1 MSSQIPPLFCHTP
14 PPMDFDDDEEDVP
27 EQEEDD
33 FDDFAVAPTANVN
46 TDLPTPIPSPF
57 PGFATP
63 SNSPVKKQLTHNQ
76 PEILPAN
83 AESVTGKASDDSDFE
98 PPRIESPPSLIL
110 SHNIYS
116 ENDLPSEDDLPDY
129 AFNQEAQKNVSNG
142 ASEADDN
149 LSIPSLQL
157 DTEVS
162 KSVTPIHLSENDASE
177 HNLSPREPTMEDLA
191 RDVIQEA
198 VVTPVIAEDLCYR
211 FDDNTENDFTD
222 FTTASNERS
231 VVLEV
236 PTANDVSFDD
246 DFAQLEST
254 PSADSNFVSQSKTD
268 FATFDADFSKFDS
281 FPASF
286 PATFDEIGGTSKDLS
301 TKQPMSSDEKT
312 SPDAHKEND
321 LSLDDF
327 DDFQDFAKFATDSN
341 SAKTSKDDTETHKP
355 CADLGESD
363 DDFGEFSDFKQSD
376 VIPKP
381 AASIPTSR
389 PTQITLEDILIVIT
403 GLFPS
408 WSEETQTD
416 TGQLTDNYLQN
427 NLYNELKDID
437 TTKALAFQY
446 NNSDSSKTLVRA
458 LGIDS
463 RNILFGP
470 KWNSSMPRFAA
481 NLGFSPLEPLK
492 PASTTTIPRSTSSS
506 NTATISTVETK
517 SETGIKYPT
526 FGSDQLPQSVGVT
539 TGNVPAVQF
548 DWNSSGLVN
557 PLDASHAHTLL
568 LDLEQ
573 LEVMANLKDKINID
587 SSSSSCNANTVQTLP
602 SSSTTPTITT
612 TTTTTTNQSTMVNN
626 INTTNNTRNA
636 TNSNPDGG
644 GSLLDDMNLFC
655 TNPPTP
661 LKPTNAFPVAACCP
675 ACFSTAVICTSSSQ
689 LTTTTTSTTTITSM
703 HGDCD
708 HATLVTPT
716 CFESTN
722 NLQSFDDYLDLSV
735 QEILQEST
743 GTYQPNKDES
753 TSEVLDQK
761 ISKNSSASTAN
772 EVAPEISTASTIAT
786 AVLPSDYNEYVS
798 SNQLE
803 SIPATIVHA
812 SVTSSPFVSSPV
824 QASTSSLC
832 SSPLATA
839 ANVVRTIKLPETHIF
854 TPNKCVSPVSR
865 DSTDRATD
873 TYCEPPGDTQF
884 ETIPSKGIVVREYH
898 DVEYSLDKNSRK
910 KYEET
915 EPPARNDELDDFHEF
930 QSVGSVVVAN
940 NIKFEQTG
948 DQRVPESRRTHL
960 DVGSEFN
967 FVDRKELT
975 NNYSKPVFGTSPT
988 EELDRMDDEFSDFQA
1003 AVPVTE
1009 GGRTVVNKPI
1019 ANVAN
1024 EQPRS
1029 NTSSP
1034 ILLSPSILLPQQAK
1048 RNEPVEVNR
1057 GAQINWPEPG
1067 INSEELVR
1075 LEAAF
1080 SAPKVVVPANSS
1092 SSCSPKHAQNAV
1104 TTNAV
1109 DDEEWTDFVYS
1120 KPATNEKSSLKD
1132 TKPANSTLNN
1142 SNNQQEEWTDFIY
1155 STPSTQNLSSS
1166 QNNFNYLN
1174 SFGTSK
1180 MTGPKFNAWN
1190 QPQLPPP
1197 QFTSWNSNNYYYNVH
1212 SNSASFAKS
1221 TVPTQK
1227 VPTFPAHTQAQHI
1240 SVANN
1245 NHQQAPIGTNI
1256 SSQLQRS
1263 GTSSVT
1269 GIQRLPEL
1277 SFITPNTP
1285 AGGNASGVKT
1295 LTHSFLSN
1303 VISSNNFTKK

>member
-557 PLDASHAHTLL
+557 PLD
-568 LDLEQ
+568 
-573 LEVMANLKDKINID
+573 
-587 SSSSSCNANTVQTLP
+587 
-602 SSSTTPTITT
+602 
-612 TTTTTTNQSTMVNN
+612 
-626 INTTNNTRNA
+626 
-636 TNSNPDGG
+636 G
-644 GSLLDDMNLFC
+644 
-655 TNPPTP
+655 
-661 LKPTNAFPVAACCP
+661 
-675 ACFSTAVICTSSSQ
+675 
-689 LTTTTTSTTTITSM
+689 
-703 HGDCD
+703 
-708 HATLVTPT
+708 
-716 CFESTN
+716 
-722 NLQSFDDYLDLSV
+722 V